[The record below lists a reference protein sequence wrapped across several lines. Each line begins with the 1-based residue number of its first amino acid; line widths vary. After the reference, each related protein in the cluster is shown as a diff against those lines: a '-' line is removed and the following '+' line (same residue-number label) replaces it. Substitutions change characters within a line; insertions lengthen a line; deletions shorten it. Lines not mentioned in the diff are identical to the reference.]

1 MVYGVPLCL
10 IDNKIIDDVG
20 SLFGKVVKGARVDRV
35 GLDNSFQFLGVLV
48 NHGLRMQEFAF
59 LRWKGK
65 TYKVWISE
73 DPTDWLED
81 FVAEDLFDDSPRV
94 DERKKSSEDRQSEFQ
109 PEVPPAAE
117 EEEQERDMETVGEVN
132 ANDCVTNCGP
142 KLTPSVMES
151 FETGGINEQV
161 LNERDP
167 SKDLKRK
174 KNKKQG
180 DVGLLGSGGYP
191 SSNERPNK
199 EPKLVVDDPF
209 ELEPVILGLDTN
221 VMKTM

>member
-1 MVYGVPLCL
+1 
-10 IDNKIIDDVG
+10 
-20 SLFGKVVKGARVDRV
+20 
-35 GLDNSFQFLGVLV
+35 
-48 NHGLRMQEFAF
+48 
-59 LRWKGK
+59 
-65 TYKVWISE
+65 
-73 DPTDWLED
+73 
-81 FVAEDLFDDSPRV
+81 
-94 DERKKSSEDRQSEFQ
+94 
-109 PEVPPAAE
+109 
-117 EEEQERDMETVGEVN
+117 METVGEVN

-142 KLTPSVMES
+142 KLTPSVIES

-209 ELEPVILGLDTN
+209 ELEPVILGLDTSVVKTRGPPPVSMSNSFQVFSDENDEMVEN
-221 VMKTM
+221 VNSDSETPIEDGASTALVETGVEYEVASTKVLGVKLGVQLEGHEDLIKSSIQGK